1 MTQMRLHL
9 TFPEERVREPI
20 VYEICKT
27 FPVVVNIR
35 RADISEDSGWMELE
49 MDGELADIERT
60 VAYLRDRGVVVAPL
74 EKSILEG

>member
-20 VYEICKT
+20 IYELCRR
-27 FPVVVNIR
+27 FPVVINIR
-35 RADISEDSGWMELE
+35 RADISLDSGWVELE

-60 VAYLRDRGVVVAPL
+60 VQYLRERGVHVDPL

>member
-20 VYEICKT
+20 IYELFRK
-27 FPVVVNIR
+27 FPVVISIR
-35 RADISEDSGWMELE
+35 RADVSEDSGWMELE
-49 MDGELADIERT
+49 ITGELAEVEKT
-60 VAYLRDRGVVVAPL
+60 VAYLRERGIHVDPL

>member
-20 VYEICKT
+20 VYEICRN

-49 MDGELADIERT
+49 MDGELADLERT
-60 VAYLRDRGVVVAPL
+60 VAYLRDRGVVVAPI

>member
-9 TFPEERVREPI
+9 TFPEERVRDPI
-20 VYEICKT
+20 IYEICRK

-35 RADISEDSGWMELE
+35 RADISLDSGWVELE

-60 VAYLRDRGVVVAPL
+60 VLYLRERGVHVDPL